1 MQYLRLRFS
10 VMIGVMIVVIAVAGG
25 QLTPIVGVL
34 AQDGDPCGQIV
45 ADALS
50 AAGEVCTGLVPGEV
64 CYGAGTVDV
73 TGEAVLAT
81 GGDTANVSM
90 IDRLATIADLEAN
103 NWGIA
108 VLALT
113 AGLSEDSEEA
123 VKAVL
128 FGDAEIARP
137 VQTASERPALK
148 VWNSGGADVNL
159 RNGAGI
165 SYELVGV
172 LSPGVEA
179 VADGR
184 NEQADWLRIQYEGGI
199 AWVFS
204 PLIDWE
210 GDANALEVLLP
221 NDITPTVQ
229 ASGQPFDAFTLVTGS
244 VPMCG
249 APSSGLLLQYTGE
262 QPARLQVNQ
271 TGLEFSDATLL
282 LRALP
287 GDALN
292 VMVVTGSVSVTA
304 RGIPESI
311 DVSRAV
317 RVSLG
322 GEDGLTPT
330 APPVVVPS
338 YAFSDVAYAPL
349 GLLSGDLA
357 CVVGVPVGS
366 SDVVLRVGPGAE
378 RGEIASMRADTSY
391 AVSGWANDPNGVPWW
406 ELDTGTQKSWVA
418 QSAVRAVGA
427 CDTVAEVEAPPVVV
441 APPAGGVPPVSGGAP
456 TGPDLAPTG
465 NSVWQ
470 MRPGQDVMS
479 GQCSGAPAINFCD
492 HLAAIAPASGG
503 ISWKGM
509 EASPYLLGQTQPN
522 VYYYSG
528 PNVLGTGNVTMTLTF
543 TSETTLSMTMVLV
556 LNSEP
561 GCQHTYYYT
570 GSRNW

>member
-1 MQYLRLRFS
+1 MQYLRSRFS
-10 VMIGVMIVVIAVAGG
+10 VMIGVMVVVIAVIGG
-25 QLTPIVGVL
+25 QLSPVVGVL
-34 AQDGDPCGQIV
+34 AQDGDLCGQIV

-50 AAGEVCTGLVPGEV
+50 VAGEVCTGLVPGEV
-64 CYGAGTVDV
+64 CYGAGTVAV
-73 TGEAVLAT
+73 TGEATLAT

-90 IDRLATIADLEAN
+90 IDRLATNVDLDAN

-113 AGLSEDSEEA
+113 AGLPEDSGQA

-128 FGDAEIARP
+128 FGDAEMARP
-137 VQTASERPALK
+137 VQTASERPTLK
-148 VWNSGGADVNL
+148 VWNGGGADVNL

-172 LSPGVEA
+172 LSPGAEA

-184 NEQADWLRIQYEGGI
+184 NEQADWLRIQYEGGV

-210 GDANALEVLLP
+210 GDANTLEVLLP
-221 NDITPTVQ
+221 NDVTPAVQ
-229 ASGQPFDAFTLVTGS
+229 ASGQPFDAFTLVTDS
-244 VPMCG
+244 TPMCG
-249 APSSGLLLQYTGE
+249 APSSGLLLQYSGE
-262 QPARLQVNQ
+262 QPASLQVNQ
-271 TGLEFSDATLL
+271 VGLEFSDATLL
-282 LRALP
+282 LRAVP
-287 GDALN
+287 DSALD

-304 RGIPESI
+304 RGIPESV

-317 RVSLG
+317 RVNLG
-322 GEDGLTPT
+322 GEDGLMPT

-357 CVVGVPVGS
+357 CVVGVPAGS
-366 SDVVLRVGPGAE
+366 GDVVLRVGPGAE
-378 RGEIASMRADTSY
+378 RGEIASMRADTGY
-391 AVSGWANDPNGVPWW
+391 AVSGWANDPNGAPWW

-427 CDTVAEVEAPPVVV
+427 CDTVAEVEAPPIVVG
-441 APPAGGVPPVSGGAP
+441 PPAGGVPPVSGGAP
-456 TGPDLAPTG
+456 TGPDLALTG

-509 EASPYLLGQTQPN
+509 EASPYLLGQSQPN

-561 GCQHTYYYT
+561 DCQHTYYYT